1 MRKEQNNKKQEY
13 LKSKYEL
20 TLSEFPI
27 FILSKKTD
35 KSITAINYE
44 DTIIGRDNEIVK
56 REWKVLPDAEA
67 GFGSASTFETL
78 FDLFQVWKDQGFDS
92 PYINFGTVYH
102 LLKRK
107 GQSTGKQQ
115 YRQIIKDLNC
125 LVGVRVIAKNAFWD
139 NERKAYVDMT
149 FHLFDRLDLYKEK
162 PSGQAALPFARI
174 KASEVLFGSIMKNS
188 LLTADFDSEFF
199 HALTPMEQR
208 LAIYLSKIFRS
219 QAVHKRELNE
229 FARQIPINAKLAKHV
244 KERVK
249 KACQGLLDK
258 GFKPLASCTF
268 EKGADGKTELIVFRR
283 KGGATEEKSLVR
295 FNGPKKTQAV
305 NKEDYEI
312 DLLAEDIL
320 EVCQDEKSL
329 PFYKKVARLISR
341 EDIYRAIAEV
351 KEIRDLGEVRTN
363 KGAIFTSLIKKYA
376 VEQGIEL

>member
-1 MRKEQNNKKQEY
+1 MAKNNNRQKQE
-13 LKSKYEL
+13 LSKSKYEL
-20 TLSEFPI
+20 TLSEFPL
-27 FILSKKTD
+27 FMLAKKTD
-35 KSITAINYE
+35 KSIKAITYE
-44 DTIIGRDNEIVK
+44 DTIIGRDNELVK
-56 REWKVLPDAEA
+56 REWRVLPDAET
-67 GFGSASTFETL
+67 GFGSASTFETM
-78 FDLFQVWKDQGFDS
+78 FDLFQVWKEQGFDG

-115 YRQIIKDLNC
+115 YRQVIKDLNC

-162 PSGQAALPFARI
+162 PTGQAALPFGRI
-174 KASEVLFGSIMKNS
+174 KASEVLFGSIRKNS

-199 HALTPMEQR
+199 HSLTPMEQR

-219 QAVHKRELNE
+219 QAVHKRELSE
-229 FARQIPINAKLAKHV
+229 FARQIPINAKLQKHV

-249 KACQGLLDK
+249 KACQGLLAK

-268 EKGADGKTELIVFRR
+268 EKGADGQTELIVFRR
-283 KGGATEEKSLVR
+283 KGGATEEKGLVR
-295 FNGPKKTQAV
+295 FSGAKRAQTA
-305 NKEDYEI
+305 NKEYYEI

-320 EVCQDEKSL
+320 AVCQDDQSL
-329 PFYKKVARLISR
+329 PFYKKVARLIPR